1 MSDSNATTPYRI
13 EWKGP
18 EGFGVILDEDGINL
32 SKDGR
37 PVLEQCDLNELLA
50 VIEEA
55 RRVKDANACPVAPAR
70 PPPSSAATTPAPT
83 TPPAPSMPSCAHS
96 TPSST
101 PPTPR
106 SERTASP

>member
-37 PVLEQCDLNELLA
+37 PVLEQCDLNQLLA

-55 RRVKDANACPVAPAR
+55 RRVKDANACPVPA
-70 PPPSSAATTPAPT
+70 
-83 TPPAPSMPSCAHS
+83 
-96 TPSST
+96 
-101 PPTPR
+101 PPTPEQR
-106 SERTASP
+106 RYYSGAYHAARAKHAVVRALDAEFNPTDAPF